1 MGKWILVGL
10 LALSGMSLLSDHPLW
25 GIGLLLAAG
34 LIGWMS
40 LQGRRSS
47 RPTSHVR
54 PTEWAQAR
62 RESQMQVA
70 RAERE
75 ARAVV
80 RRAVR
85 QADKRGQTAVQ
96 RASAQVQADQ
106 AQGWSA

>member
-1 MGKWILVGL
+1 
-10 LALSGMSLLSDHPLW
+10 MSLLSDYPL
-25 GIGLLLAAG
+25 IGFGMLAVAG

-40 LQGRRSS
+40 VQGRQSS
-47 RPTSHVR
+47 RPTPHVR

-62 RESQMQVA
+62 QGSAMEVT

-75 ARAVV
+75 ARAMV

-85 QADKRGQTAVQ
+85 QADRRGQAAVQ
-96 RASAQVQADQ
+96 RAAEQVRQEQ